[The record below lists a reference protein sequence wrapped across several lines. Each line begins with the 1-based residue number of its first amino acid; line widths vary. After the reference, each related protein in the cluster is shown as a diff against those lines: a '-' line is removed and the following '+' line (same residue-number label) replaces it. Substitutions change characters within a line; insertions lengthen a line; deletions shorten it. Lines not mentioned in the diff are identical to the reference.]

1 MRVKVHHVN
10 RKSQAIYAGVVSKKT
25 HVICRSRSSRIFWL
39 VQVYAV
45 LPLFVSDAA
54 DVGLSQTAAF
64 VISHADVYAAF
75 SGLTRAVCLCWI

>member
-1 MRVKVHHVN
+1 MN

-45 LPLFVSDAA
+45 LLLFISGAA
-54 DVGLSQTAAF
+54 DAGLYQTAAF
-64 VISHADVYAAF
+64 VISC
-75 SGLTRAVCLCWI
+75 SAV